1 MLLTVAHQISCSF
14 RHLVRAKERA
24 VRCRLAITASWVTL
38 KNYLDAF
45 KSRLNPQLFHQ
56 FPGLGDVISS
66 GHTDPSDCANTEEN
80 WQTPRDGTKN
90 DCRDVAP
97 PRAHYPVVQQC
108 KWWVNAAKSYFSRTK
123 EQWTFVIPFQACGF
137 FFTWV
142 IAGDSTLMQG
152 EDGQTVSQGVRAG
165 GQASLHWLF
174 PVKQD
179 NRWHGCREKV
189 VLRHFNSPQQLHL

>member
-66 GHTDPSDCANTEEN
+66 GHTDPLDCANTEEN
-80 WQTPRDGTKN
+80 WETPRDGTKN

-97 PRAHYPVVQQC
+97 PRAHYSVVQQC
-108 KWWVNAAKSYFSRTK
+108 RTK
-123 EQWTFVIPFQACGF
+123 EQWTCVIHFQVCGF
-137 FFTWV
+137 FFYLSDSRWLYSN
-142 IAGDSTLMQG
+142 AGRGWADSITGCQ
-152 EDGQTVSQGVRAG
+152 SWRAG
-165 GQASLHWLF
+165 ELTLALSCETGQQVTWL
-174 PVKQD
+174 Q
-179 NRWHGCREKV
+179 REGCIQT
-189 VLRHFNSPQQLHL
+189 L